1 MFQFL
6 KEIKQA
12 IMEGLE
18 EAKEEIRHEEAERK
32 KEDDKRK
39 EEKEAIYSEPL
50 SLEKLAL
57 ALSCPMREILIPGDS
72 ARLFKFFALSDD
84 DKKGAEKILK
94 RDFDICDG
102 ESLAGSVLEFQEF
115 EKSVFINSI
124 LLYQITSGVD
134 LGYASFD
141 DYREECEQLI
151 REIVE
156 NDSVNSWEDFSR
168 EFSDGDVI
176 NHAIGKKFISKA
188 SNKLLKV
195 EDSPWTR
202 YRWEDAEGFFY

>member
-1 MFQFL
+1 
-6 KEIKQA
+6 
-12 IMEGLE
+12 
-18 EAKEEIRHEEAERK
+18 
-32 KEDDKRK
+32 
-39 EEKEAIYSEPL
+39 
-50 SLEKLAL
+50 
-57 ALSCPMREILIPGDS
+57 
-72 ARLFKFFALSDD
+72 
-84 DKKGAEKILK
+84 
-94 RDFDICDG
+94 
-102 ESLAGSVLEFQEF
+102 
-115 EKSVFINSI
+115 KSVFINSI